1 MKKIESIGRE
11 VELKATD
18 FEIGKLSDKFGLMV
32 FNKFEQRTYGK
43 GTPSEYT
50 CFLLT
55 VTSVELKD
63 NIEIRLTYN
72 TENKVM
78 LEKLGMF
85 DAVDFENCLIS
96 HRANAVG
103 TFATIIQT
111 IFANKMT
118 VLNKNALQMAV
129 GANHQQPQ
137 PNK

>member
-18 FEIGKLSDKFGLMV
+18 FEIGKLSDKFGLMA
-32 FNKFEQRTYGK
+32 FNKYEMRTYSK

-85 DAVDFENCLIS
+85 DAVDFENCLMLYKWQLVLIIS
-96 HRANAVG
+96 NLS
-103 TFATIIQT
+103 QT
-111 IFANKMT
+111 NNDFKY
-118 VLNKNALQMAV
+118 
-129 GANHQQPQ
+129 
-137 PNK
+137 

>member
-18 FEIGKLSDKFGLMV
+18 FEIGKLSDKFGLMA

-55 VTSVELKD
+55 VTSVKLKD

-129 GANHQQPQ
+129 STNHQQPQ

>member
-1 MKKIESIGRE
+1 M
-11 VELKATD
+11 A
-18 FEIGKLSDKFGLMV
+18 

-43 GTPSEYT
+43 DTINEYT

-63 NIEIRLTYN
+63 NIEIRLTYS

-96 HRANAVG
+96 HRANVVG
-103 TFATIIQT
+103 TFGTIIQT